1 MRKRHSLIALLLSGS
16 AAIAQTPAAPAAPAE
31 VLLEPMTL
39 SAARRPQEI
48 ARSGVSVSVLE
59 TAELERAGAV
69 PLADVLARLPGVSV
83 TRNGPEGGYTS
94 LRIRGAEPRQIAVY
108 IDGMRVNDPTTI
120 AGEFDFGALSTAD
133 VARVEVL
140 RGAQGAVWGGQAM
153 AGVIH
158 ITTRSPEE
166 GSPRHSF
173 SLEGG
178 SRGHLA
184 LSTSLQQQTGRA
196 STVWSLSHHRSD
208 GFSARDTLPR
218 TPGLERD
225 GHSQSRL
232 SFATRFQAGPDL
244 VIGASGFVQHARSD
258 YDSSGWDGLAQAE
271 VPLPNSDSR
280 AKRRETGG
288 RLFAEFTHGETAH
301 LLDFG
306 FYRMSRSL
314 QDAGYGGTSSYRG
327 QRQAL
332 TWQASRALAPDL
344 QLVYGADLSR
354 EKAGFPGT
362 YTEVR
367 SRTGG
372 AFAQLL
378 WQPQEGFD
386 LNAGLRRDDHSRF
399 GGHSS
404 GRLAFAFAVSPTVS
418 LRGALATGYLAPS
431 LYQMFGDDYVTPNP
445 ALSPERSRSAELGLD
460 YRGSF
465 AELGL
470 TLFRLDSDNAI
481 DWVPI
486 GSWDGMYGNLPGRSR
501 RQGAELTAAL
511 ALNAAW
517 RLSGAYTYTEA
528 RGPGG
533 ARLGRVPRHSLA
545 LALQGDV
552 SARLS
557 LEGQL
562 LALAGRP
569 RDTGQSMGS
578 YGVLNA
584 GLSYAV
590 SPDTRLTA
598 RIENLTDREYQS
610 VAGYGTP
617 PRGLYLGLSTRF

>member
-16 AAIAQTPAAPAAPAE
+16 AAFAQSPAPAAPSE
-31 VLLEPMTL
+31 VMLEPMTL

-83 TRNGPEGGYTS
+83 TRNGPDGGYTS

-153 AGVIH
+153 GGVIH
-158 ITTRSPEE
+158 ITSRSPEE
-166 GSPRHSF
+166 GDPRHSL
-173 SLEGG
+173 SVEGG
-178 SRGHLA
+178 SRGHVSL
-184 LSTSLQQQTGRA
+184 TTRLQQQTGRA
-196 STVWSLSHHRSD
+196 ATVWSLSHHRSD

-218 TPGLERD
+218 SPGLERD

-258 YDSSGWDGLAQAE
+258 YDSSGWDGVAQVE
-271 VPLPNSDSR
+271 LPLPNSDSR
-280 AKRRETGG
+280 AARRETGG
-288 RLFAEFTHGETAH
+288 RLFAEFTHGETEH
-301 LLDFG
+301 LLDLG
-306 FYRMSRSL
+306 FYRIDRSL
-314 QDAGYGGTSSYRG
+314 QDAGYGGTSHYSG
-327 QRQAL
+327 QRQTL
-332 TWQASRALAPDL
+332 NWQAATALSPGL
-344 QLVYGADLSR
+344 HLVYGADLSQER
-354 EKAGFPGT
+354 AEFPGT
-362 YTEVR
+362 APQVK

-386 LNAGLRRDDHSRF
+386 VNASLRRDDHSRF

-404 GRLAFAFAVSPTVS
+404 GRLAFAFAVSDTVS

-445 ALSPERSRSAELGLD
+445 GLTPERSRSAELGFD
-460 YRGSF
+460 YRSAG
-465 AELGL
+465 AGLGL

-481 DWVPI
+481 DWL
-486 GSWDGMYGNLPGRSR
+486 GSGYANLPGRSR
-501 RQGAELTAAL
+501 RQGAEVTAAL
-511 ALNAAW
+511 ALNDAW

-528 RGPGG
+528 RGPNGT
-533 ARLGRVPRHSLA
+533 RLGRVPRHSLS
-545 LALQGDV
+545 LALQGDL

-569 RDTGQSMGS
+569 RDAGQAMGS
-578 YGVLNA
+578 YAVFNA
-584 GLSYAV
+584 GVSYAL
-590 SPDTRLTA
+590 SAETRLTA
-598 RIENLTDREYQS
+598 RVENLTNRDYQS